1 MRLNLPCGRGPEEGG
16 VIAIRTMLRRLGA
29 DRRGA
34 TAIEYGL
41 ICALIAVAAIGGMQ
55 ALGGGSSG
63 MWTRIQQ
70 NVQNAG

>member
-1 MRLNLPCGRGPEEGG
+1 

-41 ICALIAVAAIGGMQ
+41 IVALIAIAMMGGLTV
-55 ALGGGSSG
+55 LGGGSSG
-63 MWTRIQQ
+63 LWGKLSTTVTSVM
-70 NVQNAG
+70 